1 MKLLYFFVAITVLVA
16 VAVALPAKTEEQI
29 AAEGNQLVEDLVQY
43 AGTRLNP
50 KKSYKLQQEIRG
62 VMCLSLRMLRC
73 NCLLLYCLRWWKG
86 DQFLQR

>member
-29 AAEGNQLVEDLVQY
+29 AAEGNQLVEDLVHMQEQ
-43 AGTRLNP
+43 GLP

>member
-16 VAVALPAKTEEQI
+16 VAVALPAKTEDKLLPKEINWLKIWCNMQEQ
-29 AAEGNQLVEDLVQY
+29 GL
-43 AGTRLNP
+43 P
-50 KKSYKLQQEIRG
+50 KKELQVAARIRG

-73 NCLLLYCLRWWKG
+73 NCLLLYCLRWWEG

>member
-43 AGTRLNP
+43 AGTRLP
-50 KKSYKLQQEIRG
+50 KKELQVAAEIRG

-73 NCLLLYCLRWWKG
+73 NCLLLYCLRWWEG